1 MTNLIPPE
9 LIDSAGVRR
18 PELAR
23 FGSAVTMMGPS
34 GSCVRDSEVLPH
46 LTVTPQSR

>member
-1 MTNLIPPE
+1 MRMTDLIPPE

-18 PELAR
+18 PEPAR
-23 FGSAVTMMGPS
+23 FGRSATMTNPN

-46 LTVTPQSR
+46 LTVTP